1 MASSIRWASG
11 RLIEAEVADEM
22 IGLINE
28 LIQEASNQHQPSFPG
43 FTVPRRAGHVG
54 RSVCQITQQQLQ
66 MLLSFNFSG
75 KQIANILGVSRST
88 VKRRLRQYNLSFRG
102 RYTTLS
108 DEALDSSVLEI
119 VSANDEIGPEAVRA
133 QLAGEGILVQRLR
146 VRKSVIRTN
155 PEGAALR
162 TMSHRL
168 HRRTY
173 KVAGPNSLWH
183 VDGNHKLIRW
193 RIVIHGGVDGY
204 SRLVVFLQASNNNR
218 SDTVMDLFIG
228 AVSQYGVPSRVRC
241 DHGGENNGMCLFMDI
256 FQGSS
261 RGSALRGRST
271 HNQRIERLWSDV
283 WRGVT
288 NVYYSLFAWL
298 ENEGK
303 LDSSNEMHMWALH
316 FVYLPRI
323 NRDLRLFINQWN
335 HHKLRTAHMSPHQIF
350 VQACLSQHLQ
360 HHTGIQGLFGAD
372 EQPEAEGGEAGA
384 AAAEGGEAGA
394 AAAEGGE
401 AGAAAAEGG
410 EAGAAA
416 AEGGEAGAA
425 AAEGGQAGAAA
436 AEGGEAGAAAAEGGQ
451 AGAAAAEGG
460 QAGAAAAEG
469 GEARVP
475 AFDWH
480 QTVDVPVNRFI
491 LNGEQLEHIRQNI
504 NPLGGAR
511 DSLGTDIFEQIL
523 NYLS

>member
-1 MASSIRWASG
+1 MASRNFLNDCRRTFLECTRVLSSDDQQLDNVQPVITRLETMASSIRWASG

-133 QLAGEGILVQRLR
+133 RLAGEGILVQRLR
-146 VRKSVIRTN
+146 VRQSVIRTN

-228 AVSQYGVPSRVRC
+228 AVSQYGVPSR
-241 DHGGENNGMCLFMDI
+241 
-256 FQGSS
+256 
-261 RGSALRGRST
+261 
-271 HNQRIERLWSDV
+271 
-283 WRGVT
+283 
-288 NVYYSLFAWL
+288 
-298 ENEGK
+298 
-303 LDSSNEMHMWALH
+303 
-316 FVYLPRI
+316 
-323 NRDLRLFINQWN
+323 WN

-401 AGAAAAEGG
+401 A
-410 EAGAAA
+410 
-416 AEGGEAGAA
+416 
-425 AAEGGQAGAAA
+425 
-436 AEGGEAGAAAAEGGQ
+436 
-451 AGAAAAEGG
+451 
-460 QAGAAAAEG
+460 
-469 GEARVP
+469 RVP